1 MNVVLKPKQVICLE
15 KLFLGVHVLA
25 VLPTG
30 YGKSLIYHLLPL
42 MLFARKMLEVNPTL
56 PPVCL
61 RYVTSV
67 LLVISP
73 LNSLTSSIS
82 ALNIFPIALSEEN
95 EDVDCDVTELDKKQ
109 KLVNGYYNL
118 LFAHREAFMSKF
130 GRGLVHSVVYQ
141 QNVCALV
148 ID

>member
-1 MNVVLKPKQVICLE
+1 LE
-15 KLFLGVHVLA
+15 KLFLEVDVLA

-42 MLFARKMLEVNPTL
+42 MLLARKMLEVNPTL

-73 LNSLTSSIS
+73 LNSLISDQVQKLSATGLQVS

-95 EDVDCDVTELDKKQ
+95 EDFDCDVTELDKRK

-118 LFAHREAFMSKF
+118 LFAHPEAFMFKF
-130 GRGLVHSVVYQ
+130 GRGLVHSVVYI
-141 QNVCALV
+141 NKTCVL
-148 ID
+148 